1 MLLLGTVGSRWEH
14 LVGQTA
20 SGRQQVS
27 RSKRQL
33 AVSLEFQV
41 ARCRC
46 GAERIRG
53 QACPDC
59 GARPARGEVDY
70 ASLRRRD
77 ALAELSKL
85 HAQLLEVTDAP
96 PDDAYFPDVTDAA
109 ADLIS
114 TLACRIAPA
123 FRLALVTNQS
133 GDLRDLVLRLHAAR
147 VGVMLWPRVRP
158 YLPKRRLAL
167 ATLDALSRA
176 VSEYFAACQA
186 PTMLEAQDHAA
197 RMQAALDAGADS
209 RRMLVDI
216 EEAGD
221 HLDYSG
227 MEAFM
232 TSLLRAQLKRFGHS
246 LAEVI
251 EGAPALVALLGVEP
265 AAELRL
271 SYVLAAGA
279 AEDLD
284 HDQFIKTFHQALD
297 YFRQKKAGLLA
308 LAADHAFLEALHD
321 ADITIANAVWQALA
335 TLERAQSN
343 NQRVNAAATLMS
355 DLVEGPGALI
365 ARSGLLLSG
374 IKSQSFAKLATEN
387 ATTHIDRVGAD
398 QTLSFLVAGADT
410 TLRNAKSHNQLRLV
424 GDQVVATSKRIV
436 RTYSGV
442 ALVDGVL
449 HALETVAAVLL
460 AMRQVL
466 AESGCDTTRV
476 DLDAIGLDEYSIA
489 RIVIRELYAG
499 DIDLAL
505 DGTTLR
511 LQIDDAP
518 DLNALALVAA
528 TGPFLL
534 KADRFEVV
542 QQTRTGP
549 KRLSGPTAL
558 LREPLKTDETDRQ
571 LQMLRIMSDCHV
583 DGHPGAGLAEHRAVI
598 ITLAVP
604 VLTKDRLD
612 IDDGRFLRKLIAHAH
627 RIADNELE
635 ASLRKCMRRM
645 SGDPVPTDVL
655 EKFSGWA
662 AVPLDWRL

>member
-1 MLLLGTVGSRWEH
+1 MG
-14 LVGQTA
+14 
-20 SGRQQVS
+20 
-27 RSKRQL
+27 RSKRQQ

-59 GARPARGEVDY
+59 GGRPARGEVDY

-85 HAQLLEVTDAP
+85 HAQLL
-96 PDDAYFPDVTDAA
+96 DVTDASPNDA
-109 ADLIS
+109 FCLDVTDPVADLIS
-114 TLACRIAPA
+114 TLACQIAPA

-133 GDLRDLVLRLHAAR
+133 DDLRDLVLRLHAAR
-147 VGVMLWPRVRP
+147 VGLMAWPRARP
-158 YLPKRRLAL
+158 YLPKRRLAI
-167 ATLDALSRA
+167 ATLDELSRA

-186 PTMLEAQDHAA
+186 PTMLEAQVRAA

-209 RRMLVDI
+209 RRMLADL
-216 EEAGD
+216 EEAED
-221 HLDYSG
+221 DLDYSG

-232 TSLLRAQLKRFGHS
+232 SSLLRAQLKRFGYS
-246 LAEVI
+246 LREVI
-251 EGAPALVALLGVEP
+251 AGAPALVALLGVEP

-271 SYVLAAGA
+271 SFVLAAGA

-297 YFRQKKAGLLA
+297 YFTTKKVGLLA
-308 LAADHAFLEALHD
+308 LAADQAFIEALHD
-321 ADITIANAVWQALA
+321 ADITIANAVWQAHA

-343 NQRVNAAATLMS
+343 TQRVNAAATLMS

-365 ARSGLLLSG
+365 ARSGLLLAG
-374 IKSQSFAKLATEN
+374 IKSQSFAKLATDN
-387 ATTHIDRVGAD
+387 ATTQIDRVGED
-398 QTLSFLVAGADT
+398 QTLSFLVAGVDT
-410 TLRNAKSHNQLRLV
+410 TLRNAKSHNQLRLA
-424 GDQVVATSKRIV
+424 GEHVVATTRRV
-436 RTYSGV
+436 VQTYSGV
-442 ALVDGVL
+442 DLVDGVL
-449 HALETVAAVLL
+449 HALETVSAVLL

-505 DGTTLR
+505 EGTTLR

-528 TGPFLL
+528 TGPFLR

-542 QQTRTGP
+542 QQTPTGP
-549 KRLSGPTAL
+549 KRLSGPAAL
-558 LREPLKTDETDRQ
+558 LRELLEADETDRQ
-571 LQMLRIMSDCHV
+571 LQMLCIMSRCHV
-583 DGHPGAGLAEHRAVI
+583 DGHPGVGLAEHRAVI
-598 ITLAVP
+598 ISLAVP

-627 RIADNELE
+627 RIEDKELE

-645 SGDPVPTDVL
+645 SGNSVPADVI
-655 EKFSGWA
+655 EQFSGWA